1 MDIVS
6 VFSQSVT
13 IEMSEASQETLW
25 HNNYKVV
32 NGVKSGKPI
41 LKDVQERLGHAICAG
56 DRRKREKPG
65 TLMFLK

>member
-1 MDIVS
+1 MDIVLCVLS
-6 VFSQSVT
+6 ITDNRNV
-13 IEMSEASQETLW
+13 EASQETLW

-41 LKDVQERLGHAICAG
+41 LKAVQERLGHAICAG

>member
-1 MDIVS
+1 MDIVLCVLS
-6 VFSQSVT
+6 ITDNRNV
-13 IEMSEASQETLW
+13 EASETLW